1 LSRSPA
7 SAKRPTDS
15 TASSGGKPFIT
26 ADDVAALAG
35 VSRSAVSRTFTPGAS
50 VSKKTRLRVEQAA
63 EALGYR
69 VNRIARSLSASRSNL
84 VGVLGASIGTPFMAR
99 QLDLLSRA
107 LLRRGL
113 QCLLLNAT
121 GAEDDLDRLI
131 GLILEF
137 RVRAIVVMSGA
148 PPQEIIDQCLANGVR
163 VVLINRRGDANSDSV
178 IGDDRGGGRLA
189 ARRLIAA
196 GCRRIAVVGSAVRT
210 LNQLRRRESFVRT
223 IRLKGQDVIEWTD
236 GQSDY
241 ETGQLAGQT
250 LIERHRVDGMFCVTD
265 LLAIGVLDAA
275 RAHGARVPR
284 DLSVI
289 GFDDIPQ
296 AEWDAYRLTTFRLPL
311 ERLVAVIVAAI
322 ERDAADGER
331 AAHYVLPMTL
341 VERRTVRSSATARD

>member
-1 LSRSPA
+1 VSRSRT
-7 SAKRPTDS
+7 SAELPKAAAMP
-15 TASSGGKPFIT
+15 SGKKSFIT

-50 VSKKTRLRVEQAA
+50 VSQKTRLRVEQAA
-63 EALGYR
+63 QALGYR

-84 VGVLGASIGTPFMAR
+84 VGVLGAGIGTPFMAR

-113 QCLLLNAT
+113 QCLLLNAS

-131 GLILEF
+131 GLVLEF

-163 VVLINRRGDANSDSV
+163 VVLINRQGDARSDSV
-178 IGDDRGGGRLA
+178 IGDDRGAGRMA
-189 ARRLIAA
+189 ARRLLAA
-196 GCRRIAVVGSAVRT
+196 DCRRIAVVGSAVRT
-210 LNQLRRRESFVRT
+210 INQLRRRESFVRA
-223 IRLKGQDVIEWTD
+223 IRRAGHDVVEWIE

-241 ETGQLAGQT
+241 ETGRLAGRM
-250 LIERHRVDGMFCVTD
+250 LIEKHRIDGAFCVTD
-265 LLAIGVLDAA
+265 LLALGLLDTA
-275 RAHGARVPR
+275 RLLSLRVPA

-289 GFDDIPQ
+289 GFDDIAQ

-322 ERDAADGER
+322 ERGAADGKR
-331 AAHYVLPMTL
+331 AAHHVLPMTL
-341 VERRTVRSSATARD
+341 VERDTVRGSITVRG